1 MSFVS
6 PPQQPDPHGS
16 FSTENAP
23 EVVVRADKYYVCSS
37 CGTLVEIPA
46 EVAGQLV
53 IAVNPKPSA
62 AASTTKPP
70 LPSQPASSVSH
81 KHAAGATPPA
91 STTTQAT
98 PRPRADRSSNAQQP
112 NPRPARPSR
121 PKRPT
126 PVSYVGKTIDG
137 LVVPSAE
144 QLDRA
149 LKWVAF
155 HLRVLDR
162 QGEELKRLKQK
173 LKKRQP
179 QKQCAPA
186 TPTLQAP
193 TQTNLHTAPQSDS
206 KRERGPP

>member
-62 AASTTKPP
+62 GASTTKPP
-70 LPSQPASSVSH
+70 LPSPPASSVSFQ
-81 KHAAGATPPA
+81 HAAGATPPA
-91 STTTQAT
+91 SPTTQAT
-98 PRPRADRSSNAQQP
+98 PKPCADRSPTARQP
-112 NPRPARPSR
+112 SPRPARPGR
-121 PKRPT
+121 PKQPKS
-126 PVSYVGKTIDG
+126 VSFVGQTIDG
-137 LVVPSAE
+137 LVVPSGQ
-144 QLDRA
+144 QLDHA

-162 QGEELKRLKQK
+162 QGEELQRLKQQ

-179 QKQCAPA
+179 QEQCAPA
-186 TPTLQAP
+186 TPTPQTP
-193 TQTNLHTAPQSDS
+193 TDTNVPMSPESDNTH
-206 KRERGPP
+206 ERGPP

>member
-16 FSTENAP
+16 FSPENAP

-62 AASTTKPP
+62 GASPTKPR
-70 LPSQPASSVSH
+70 LPGPPASSVSPQ
-81 KHAAGATPPA
+81 HAAGATPPA
-91 STTTQAT
+91 SPTTQAKPKPHADRSPTARQST
-98 PRPRADRSSNAQQP
+98 PRPG
-112 NPRPARPSR
+112 R
-121 PKRPT
+121 PKQLKS
-126 PVSYVGKTIDG
+126 VSFVGQTIDG
-137 LVVPSAE
+137 LVVPSGQ

-162 QGEELKRLKQK
+162 QGEELQRIKQQ

-186 TPTLQAP
+186 TPTPQTP
-193 TQTNLHTAPQSDS
+193 THTNVHTAPQSDT